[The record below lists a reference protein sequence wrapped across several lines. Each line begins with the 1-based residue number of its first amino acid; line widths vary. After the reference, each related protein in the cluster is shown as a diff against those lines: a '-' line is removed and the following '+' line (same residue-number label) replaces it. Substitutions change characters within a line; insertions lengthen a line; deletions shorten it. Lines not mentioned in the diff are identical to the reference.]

1 MVKAITLFLILA
13 TTPVFGFDRAQVE
26 ADAALIRAYEEESR
40 IFKDLQWKD
49 ETLPAQWYVF
59 WSIQVLDVYSTH
71 RGLKYDCIK
80 EGNPLLGE
88 NPSVARM
95 ITHKTLFLAPYWMV
109 QNEGVYTRTEI
120 DFVNILGTAVVVNNF
135 NLLNKAKTR
144 CTKR

>member
-109 QNEGVYTRTEI
+109 QNEGLYTRTEI

>member
-109 QNEGVYTRTEI
+109 QNEGEYTRTEI

>member
-109 QNEGVYTRTEI
+109 QNEGLYTRTAI

>member
-1 MVKAITLFLILA
+1 MIVLKKA
-13 TTPVFGFDRAQVE
+13 
-26 ADAALIRAYEEESR
+26 
-40 IFKDLQWKD
+40 
-49 ETLPAQWYVF
+49 
-59 WSIQVLDVYSTH
+59 
-71 RGLKYDCIK
+71 
-80 EGNPLLGE
+80 NPLLGE

-109 QNEGVYTRTEI
+109 QNEGLYTRTEI

>member
-1 MVKAITLFLILA
+1 V

-88 NPSVARM
+88 TPSVARM

-109 QNEGVYTRTEI
+109 QNEGLYTRTEI